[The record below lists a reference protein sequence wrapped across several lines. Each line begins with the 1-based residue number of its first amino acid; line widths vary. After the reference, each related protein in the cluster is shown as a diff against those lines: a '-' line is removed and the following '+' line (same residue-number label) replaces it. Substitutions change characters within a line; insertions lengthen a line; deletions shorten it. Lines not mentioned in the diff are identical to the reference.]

1 MSFFLFIRT
10 SKVVFLSLSRFF
22 SKPRF
27 FGWYKK
33 FKTGLNLIPTY

>member
-10 SKVVFLSLSRFF
+10 SKEVFLSLSRFF
-22 SKPRF
+22 SKPI
-27 FGWYKK
+27 GYKK